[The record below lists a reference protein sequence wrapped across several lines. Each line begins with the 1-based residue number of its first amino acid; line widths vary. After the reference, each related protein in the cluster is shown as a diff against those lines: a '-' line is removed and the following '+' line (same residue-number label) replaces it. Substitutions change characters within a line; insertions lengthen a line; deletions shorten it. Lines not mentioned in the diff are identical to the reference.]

1 MQIIQDQQLTTCSLR
16 GKMFSR
22 HCTELGQPTCVCG
35 GVKWIECVQPAP
47 RPPSDGGGTAVC
59 RHTQRHAFVLGR

>member
-47 RPPSDGGGTAVC
+47 RPPSDGGVPLFADTHRGM
-59 RHTQRHAFVLGR
+59 RLS